1 MPWSTKPAAWAWLWP
16 AWASAASWVVPA
28 VWPCVWDWFCAS
40 CWPWPSVLLLLG
52 EVASWSWVWSLVA
65 PEVWPWT
72 LDCPPDC
79 VVLSVVD
86 AWLLPSAADW
96 PVLLLD
102 ALSPVDVLPLPEVLL
117 PVAEESPDDA
127 VPVPDDEPLA
137 AVVPAADVLPLPDA
151 VSPVE
156 AVLLPDVL
164 SPVDEVSLPEVAPP
178 VVAASLPEAVP
189 LVDAVLLLV
198 EPAAPVEVDA
208 PPVVVALPSLE
219 PEVWLLPAAWV
230 AEEACS
236 ELEAACVDVSLPEE
250 ACVVE
255 VPVLL
260 LPVEAPL
267 PVAVE
272 LPLSAVVEVPAPVV
286 AEVPPLAAVELPLP
300 AASEVAL
307 PACPVVAA

>member
-1 MPWSTKPAAWAWLWP
+1 M
-16 AWASAASWVVPA
+16 
-28 VWPCVWDWFCAS
+28 
-40 CWPWPSVLLLLG
+40 
-52 EVASWSWVWSLVA
+52 
-65 PEVWPWT
+65 
-72 LDCPPDC
+72 
-79 VVLSVVD
+79 LSVVD

-96 PVLLLD
+96 PVVAVLDEASLPEAVSAAEVVAPLD
-102 ALSPVDVLPLPEVLL
+102 A
-117 PVAEESPDDA
+117 
-127 VPVPDDEPLA
+127 
-137 AVVPAADVLPLPDA
+137 
-151 VSPVE
+151 
-156 AVLLPDVL
+156 
-164 SPVDEVSLPEVAPP
+164 VSLPEAAPP
-178 VVAASLPEAVP
+178 VVAASLPEAAP

-208 PPVVVALPSLE
+208 PPVVVALPSPE
-219 PEVWLLPAAWV
+219 PVVWLLPAAWG

-260 LPVEAPL
+260 LPVEAP

-272 LPLSAVVEVPAPVV
+272 VPLSAVVEAPAPVV
-286 AEVPPLAAVELPLP
+286 AEVPLL

>member
-16 AWASAASWVVPA
+16 AWASASSWVVPA
-28 VWPCVWDWFCAS
+28 VWPCVWLWFCAS
-40 CWPWPSVLLLLG
+40 CCPWPSVLLLLG

-79 VVLSVVD
+79 GVLSVVD

-102 ALSPVDVLPLPEVLL
+102 ALSPVDVVPLPEALLL
-117 PVAEESPDDA
+117 PVAVSAAEVVAPLDA
-127 VPVPDDEPLA
+127 
-137 AVVPAADVLPLPDA
+137 
-151 VSPVE
+151 
-156 AVLLPDVL
+156 
-164 SPVDEVSLPEVAPP
+164 VSLPEVAPP
-178 VVAASLPEAVP
+178 VVAASLPEVAA

-208 PPVVVALPSLE
+208 PPVVAALPSLE
-219 PEVWLLPAAWV
+219 PAVWLLPAAWV

-236 ELEAACVDVSLPEE
+236 ELEAACVDVSLPEAVCVAE
-250 ACVVE
+250 A
-255 VPVLL
+255 PVL
-260 LPVEAPL
+260 LPVEAAP

-272 LPLSAVVEVPAPVV
+272 VP
-286 AEVPPLAAVELPLP
+286 
-300 AASEVAL
+300 L

>member
-1 MPWSTKPAAWAWLWP
+1 M
-16 AWASAASWVVPA
+16 
-28 VWPCVWDWFCAS
+28 
-40 CWPWPSVLLLLG
+40 
-52 EVASWSWVWSLVA
+52 
-65 PEVWPWT
+65 
-72 LDCPPDC
+72 
-79 VVLSVVD
+79 LSVVD

-127 VPVPDDEPLA
+127 VPVPDDESLA

-164 SPVDEVSLPEVAPP
+164 SPVDEVSLPAVVLLPEAVSAAEVVAPLDAVSLPEVAPP

-208 PPVVVALPSLE
+208 LPVVAALPSLE
-219 PEVWLLPAAWV
+219 PVVWLLPAAWV

-260 LPVEAPL
+260 LPVEAPP

-272 LPLSAVVEVPAPVV
+272 VPLSAVVEAPAPVV
-286 AEVPPLAAVELPLP
+286 AEVPPLAAVGARRSPSPVPCRRGRPGRGGVLG
-300 AASEVAL
+300 AAVLFASLRLGGARRAGIGL
-307 PACPVVAA
+307 SLGGGAWAAA

>member
-1 MPWSTKPAAWAWLWP
+1 M
-16 AWASAASWVVPA
+16 
-28 VWPCVWDWFCAS
+28 
-40 CWPWPSVLLLLG
+40 
-52 EVASWSWVWSLVA
+52 
-65 PEVWPWT
+65 
-72 LDCPPDC
+72 DCPPDC
-79 VVLSVVD
+79 VVLSVVE

-96 PVLLLD
+96 PVVAMLD
-102 ALSPVDVLPLPEVLL
+102 EASLPEALLL
-117 PVAEESPDDA
+117 PVAEESLDDA
-127 VPVPDDEPLA
+127 VPVPDDESLA
-137 AVVPAADVLPLPDA
+137 AVVPAAEVLPLPDA

-164 SPVDEVSLPEVAPP
+164 SPVDEVSLPDVVPMVLLPEAVSVAEVVAPLDAVSLPEVEPP
-178 VVAASLPEAVP
+178 VVAASLPKAAP

-208 PPVVVALPSLE
+208 LPVVAALPSLE
-219 PEVWLLPAAWV
+219 PVVWLLPAAWV

-267 PVAVE
+267 PGKNWKNKNWWWNPPMSSWKKVRRN
-272 LPLSAVVEVPAPVV
+272 LS
-286 AEVPPLAAVELPLP
+286 
-300 AASEVAL
+300 S
-307 PACPVVAA
+307 